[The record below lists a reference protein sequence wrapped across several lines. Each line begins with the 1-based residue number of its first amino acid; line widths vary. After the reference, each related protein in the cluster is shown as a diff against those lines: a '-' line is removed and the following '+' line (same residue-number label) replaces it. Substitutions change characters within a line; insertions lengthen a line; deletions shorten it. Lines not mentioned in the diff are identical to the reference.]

1 MPPAPAGPLGNGNPC
16 VHLGFTVST
25 GTAQMG
31 QLKWTSI
38 AIMPVSIRVEKVVRF
53 LCVAGVGL
61 LASWRLFQL
70 SPIIRPAS
78 PLVSAWG
85 QPICHTSVENLCK
98 AVCAQKQTHVGV
110 EAIDVHAGPR
120 GTDTATSS
128 NKVQALPQTKTWLGM
143 LCVLTRVSRS
153 LVTLIGSDSLHQPQS
168 WNHGGHPLLS
178 DNDLRGSEK
187 LSKSK

>member
-1 MPPAPAGPLGNGNPC
+1 MT
-16 VHLGFTVST
+16 FTCH
-25 GTAQMG
+25 
-31 QLKWTSI
+31 
-38 AIMPVSIRVEKVVRF
+38 VEKVVRF
-53 LCVAGVGL
+53 LLVAGVGS

-78 PLVSAWG
+78 PLVSALG

-98 AVCAQKQTHVGV
+98 AVCAQEQTHAGV
-110 EAIDVHAGPR
+110 EASDVHAGLQ
-120 GTDTATSS
+120 GTGTAASS
-128 NKVQALPQTKTWLGM
+128 NKLQALPQTKTWLGM

-168 WNHGGHPLLS
+168 WNSGGHPLLS